1 MIKRLIFDVDGTLIT
16 GIKFTDFVKN
26 ALKRVNA
33 YSEENLANFMNGIK
47 TYETIYDNYNKKD
60 YIEHMSKY
68 INKKLDD
75 EFLDIFFDE
84 LKYAIQPKSEELI
97 HTISEL
103 SKKYEMVILTN
114 YFSKSQLNRLNNL
127 GIGKYFSE
135 CHGEKLI
142 KPNKNSYLNACGNN
156 KPEECVMIG
165 DDPIL
170 DIVSAQ
176 KYGLNTIFV
185 NTKNIELKDIN
196 TVTVENVIEISEKTI
211 EKI

>member
-16 GIKFTDFVKN
+16 GVKFTDFVKN

-60 YIEHMSKY
+60 YLEHMSKY
-68 INKKLDD
+68 INQKLDD

-84 LKYAIQPKSEELI
+84 LKHAIQPKSEELI

-103 SKKYEMVILTN
+103 SKRYEMVILTN

-127 GIGKYFSE
+127 GIGEYFTE
-135 CHGEKLI
+135 CYGEELI
-142 KPNKNSYLNACGNN
+142 KPNKNSYIKACGNN

-196 TVTVENVIEISEKTI
+196 TVIVENVIEISEKTI